1 MSGLT
6 SRRSQP
12 PSLPAFVFRMPRVG
26 GGSALVVRPHYTPHM
41 KQISASIIVLAAAIV
56 IVGSSHFDGRGAPV
70 IFGIGIGVCVVGL
83 RGWFISMKEK

>member
-1 MSGLT
+1 
-6 SRRSQP
+6 
-12 PSLPAFVFRMPRVG
+12 
-26 GGSALVVRPHYTPHM
+26 M

-56 IVGSSHFDGRGAPV
+56 MVGSSHFDDRLRLV